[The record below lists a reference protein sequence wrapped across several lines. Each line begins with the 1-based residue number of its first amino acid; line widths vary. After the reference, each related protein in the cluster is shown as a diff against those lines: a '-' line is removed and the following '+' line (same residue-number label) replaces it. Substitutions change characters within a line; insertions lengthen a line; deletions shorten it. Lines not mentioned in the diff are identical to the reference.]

1 MGLFDRVFGQT
12 KLEDAADQ
20 SGEDQNLAGFVR
32 SKVEEVRAT
41 SNRVAHEGTWMTNIA
56 YILGFDGVFYDTAT
70 KQFKPLNGSQ
80 NTALKRNR
88 IHVNKILPRVQNRLA
103 RLCKSPPKYDIK
115 PESTDTE
122 DKEAARLALQV
133 LNAYWDKERLNQK
146 RVPLYMWTQ
155 QCGHAYIKVSWDSQK
170 GPMMFDPETNENI
183 PAGDI
188 RCDVISPFEI
198 FPDPLAKTL
207 EEAQWVI
214 QAKVRKLD
222 YFKTHYPEKGY
233 LVKEEGAWLLSTQY
247 ENRINSLSGQ
257 NGAQTGGTQVMKNA
271 AIELAYYEKP
281 SSLHKNGRLII
292 VANGVLLED
301 KELPCKEIPF
311 VKFDDVYIAG
321 KYYSEAIV
329 THVRPVQDQYNR
341 TISKRAEWT
350 NKLLAG
356 KLISAR
362 GSGLAQEALND
373 TTEVVMYT
381 PVPNAPNGGMPMAL
395 TMPMIPQYAYQEAST
410 LEEMMDDIFGI
421 NEVSRGQM
429 PSASI
434 PAIGMQL
441 LQEQDE
447 TRLGVTTE
455 LNEEAWALVGK
466 LILLYAEAFIKAPR
480 MLKIAGRGSSYAVRQ
495 FIGSDI
501 KNNNDVFVVRGSTVP
516 GSKAL
521 KRQEVLNAYSQNLLG
536 DPADPK
542 VRENVLSM
550 LEFGDVAEIWQDQAL
565 DDAQIRRDI
574 DLIEQGGVPEINP
587 LDNQLAHIQQKNRYR
602 KGDKFL
608 TLPPEAQQVLIKDI
622 NQRRALIT
630 PPAPEG
636 MDPAAQGAPSPE
648 TDEAPMMDQAA
659 AEPTLDLET
668 QTSPEFNPETEAA
681 LAQFEGEQAL

>member
-20 SGEDQNLAGFVR
+20 PSDDRDLANFVR
-32 SKVEEVRAT
+32 SKVEEIRNT
-41 SNRVAHEGTWMTNIA
+41 SNRMAHEGTWMTNIA
-56 YILGFDGVFYDTAT
+56 YILGFDSVFYDTAT
-70 KQFKPLNGSQ
+70 KQFRPLNGGQ
-80 NTALKRNR
+80 GGQLRRNR
-88 IHVNKILPRVQNRLA
+88 IHANKILPRVQNRLA

-122 DKEAARLALQV
+122 DKEAARLSLQI
-133 LNAYWDKERLNQK
+133 LNSYWDKERINQK

-155 QCGHAYIKVSWDSQK
+155 QCGHAYIKVSWDTQK
-170 GPMMFDPETNENI
+170 GPPMFDPETNQNI

-188 RCDVISPFEI
+188 RIDVISPFEV

-207 EEAQWVI
+207 DEAQYVI

-222 YFKTHYPEKGY
+222 YFKTHYPEKGH

-257 NGAQTGGTQVMKNA
+257 NGSQGNNQNAMKNA

-292 VANGVLLED
+292 TANGVLLED
-301 KELPCKEIPF
+301 KELPCDVIPF
-311 VKFDDVYIAG
+311 VKFDDVYISG

-341 TISKRAEWT
+341 TISKRAEWV

-356 KLISAR
+356 KLLTPR
-362 GSGLAQEALND
+362 GSGIAQEALND
-373 TTEVVMYT
+373 TTEVVLYT
-381 PVPNAPNGGMPMAL
+381 PVPNAPNGGEPRAL
-395 TMPMIPQYAYQEAST
+395 QMPMIPQYAYQEEST
-410 LEEMMDDIFGI
+410 LESMMDDIFGI

-455 LNEEAWALVGK
+455 LNEEAWAIVGK
-466 LILLYAEAFIKAPR
+466 YILLYAEKFIKAPR
-480 MLKIAGRGSSYAVRQ
+480 LLKMAGRGSSYAVRK
-495 FIGSDI
+495 FVGADI
-501 KNNNDVFVVRGSTVP
+501 RNNNDVFVVRGSTVP

-542 VRENVLSM
+542 VREKVLSM

-574 DLIEQGGVPEINP
+574 DLIEQGGVPVIDP
-587 LDNQLAHIQQKNRYR
+587 LDNQLAHIEQKNRYR

-608 TLPPEAQQVLIKDI
+608 TLPPELQQVLINDI
-622 NQRRALIT
+622 NQRQAMLQ
-630 PPAPEG
+630 PPMPPGAPEAG
-636 MDPAAQGAPSPE
+636 IPQEGIPA
-648 TDEAPMMDQAA
+648 EAPMAVQAA
-659 AEPTLDLET
+659 AEPELDLET
-668 QTSPEFNPETEAA
+668 QTSPQFNPETEAV
-681 LAQFEGEQAL
+681 LAQLQGEQPL